1 MFLFMSKSLTYA
13 QRSARVLERR
23 GISAIVMRSP
33 RELSSGGCG
42 YCVRVREHRAADAMA
57 VLRAASLE
65 PVRVYRAEAEGYTE
79 VAM

>member
-1 MFLFMSKSLTYA
+1 MVLFMSKSLTYA

-42 YCVRVREHRAADAMA
+42 YCVRVSERRAADALA

-65 PVRVYRAEAEGYTE
+65 PVRVYRVEADGYTE
-79 VAM
+79 VTL